1 MKIAMTMGLFVALAA
16 AAQPANFSG
25 KWVIQPAAGRGG
37 GRGAPTVL
45 VLNQAGAEVTGT
57 ITVRIDPGTSSPLNT
72 EVMGGK
78 VAGDK
83 ITFYVWT
90 GTDQPVKALYS
101 GTMSASGDEMTLT
114 VTGGRAAPGGLGGPG
129 GGRAAQSNGAPPP
142 IVAKR
147 AQ

>member
-1 MKIAMTMGLFVALAA
+1 MKIATTVCLIAGLAMAS
-16 AAQPANFSG
+16 QPANFSG
-25 KWVIQPAAGRGG
+25 KWVIQTPAGRGG

-78 VAGDK
+78 VDGDK

-90 GTDQPVKALYS
+90 GTDQPVKAMYS
-101 GTMSASGDEMTLT
+101 GAMSAAGDEISFT
-114 VTGGRAAPGGLGGPG
+114 VTGGRAAPGGFGGPG
-129 GGRAAQSNGAPPP
+129 GGRAAANGPPP
-142 IVAKR
+142 PMVAKR
-147 AQ
+147 AR